1 MSTASATPATPS
13 TDMVGQLLS
22 QALTGAFDSLKD
34 KVTANVQENG
44 EQYLHQAVEKIKD
57 ATSGVVAWAKENP
70 VKTALAIA
78 ALAAVTTFL
87 VKTMSG
93 PSEAGADD
101 KSDKD
106 AGSAAKAK
114 AKSESKSKA
123 KPRTMSKSGST
134 STAR

>member
-1 MSTASATPATPS
+1 MTTASSTSVTPS
-13 TDMVGQLLS
+13 TDIVGQLLS

-57 ATSGVVAWAKENP
+57 ATSGMVAWAKENP

-93 PSEAGADD
+93 SLAAGADG

-106 AGSAAKAK
+106 ADSDDKAKAK
-114 AKSESKSKA
+114 AKGKA
-123 KPRTMSKSGST
+123 RAMNKPGST
-134 STAR
+134 SAAL